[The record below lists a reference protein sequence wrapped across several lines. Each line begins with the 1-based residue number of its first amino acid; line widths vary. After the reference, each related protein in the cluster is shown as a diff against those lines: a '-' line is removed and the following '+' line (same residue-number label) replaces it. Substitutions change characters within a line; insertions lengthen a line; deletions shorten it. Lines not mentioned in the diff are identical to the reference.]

1 MGTSFEQFKAVL
13 RSDYARHAIGL
24 DISANEAERVASD
37 PVLARAYYD
46 NWLRLGSKAAPKPPA
61 SSGMD
66 GHTALPRHSMPAPVA
81 YAGAQPL
88 RDFETSVPASSAS
101 DTDEHKLGLS
111 ITGLVLSVVGY
122 FLTSTWFS
130 ILGLIGLVLSIHAI
144 LAARQAKPRQG
155 WKAGLTLGIIGTVAG
170 GAALIL
176 FIAALSGYYN

>member
-13 RSDYARHAIGL
+13 RNDYARHAIGL

-88 RDFETSVPASSAS
+88 RDFETSVPHHPLL
-101 DTDEHKLGLS
+101 TR
-111 ITGLVLSVVGY
+111 
-122 FLTSTWFS
+122 TSTS
-130 ILGLIGLVLSIHAI
+130 LGCRSPASCCPLSA
-144 LAARQAKPRQG
+144 
-155 WKAGLTLGIIGTVAG
+155 T
-170 GAALIL
+170 
-176 FIAALSGYYN
+176 S